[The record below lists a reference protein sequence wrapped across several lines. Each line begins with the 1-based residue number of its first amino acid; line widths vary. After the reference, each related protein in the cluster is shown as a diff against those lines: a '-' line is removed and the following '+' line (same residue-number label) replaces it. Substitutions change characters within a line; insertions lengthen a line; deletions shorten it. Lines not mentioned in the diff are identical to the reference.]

1 MKDDADMENM
11 WTFAY
16 VGHGVSQKDE
26 YLIINRGTGMHMTVT
41 GDYTHNRL
49 PGTIEPGTDTVLD
62 HPTAGQQVTM
72 SHKDPE
78 HPGSRFSVIP
88 TRNNTG
94 TFLLVTPQILS
105 PSRRYYVLTQGL
117 ASLRL

>member
-41 GDYTHNRL
+41 GNYT
-49 PGTIEPGTDTVLD
+49 
-62 HPTAGQQVTM
+62 
-72 SHKDPE
+72 
-78 HPGSRFSVIP
+78 
-88 TRNNTG
+88 
-94 TFLLVTPQILS
+94 
-105 PSRRYYVLTQGL
+105 
-117 ASLRL
+117 